1 MKEFLGYLK
10 AFDLKSIFISPSTNG
25 FIQFFRYVF
34 VGGIATVVD
43 WAILYSATE
52 WGGIH
57 YIFSAVISF
66 IGGLAT
72 NFLLSKL
79 LVFSASQ
86 AKTGLFM
93 EFVGYALIGAV
104 GLGLTVLIMY
114 VFTEILCMHYMLSKI
129 IATAL
134 VLAWNYLARKNI
146 IYQ

>member
-1 MKEFLGYLK
+1 MKEFFEYLK
-10 AFDLKSIFISPSTNG
+10 SFNLKAIFITPSTNG

-43 WAILYSATE
+43 WAILFAATE

-57 YIFSAVISF
+57 YIFSAVLSF
-66 IGGLAT
+66 FGGLAA

-79 LVFSASQ
+79 LVFSASE
-86 AKTGLFM
+86 AKIGPFM

-114 VFTEILCMHYMLSKI
+114 VFTEMLGLYYMLSKV
-129 IATAL
+129 IATIL
-134 VLAWNYLARKNI
+134 VLFWNYLARKKI
-146 IYQ
+146 LYQ